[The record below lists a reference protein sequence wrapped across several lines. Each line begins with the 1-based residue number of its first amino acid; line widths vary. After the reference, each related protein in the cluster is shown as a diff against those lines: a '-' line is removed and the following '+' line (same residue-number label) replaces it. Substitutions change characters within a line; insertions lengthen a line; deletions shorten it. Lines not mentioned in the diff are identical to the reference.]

1 MLLTSVTSE
10 HTLLIEGIAVPY
22 LYTLPLYCIQDHY
35 MKNQEELLV
44 ISHASTIIVSCL
56 DIQRMLH
63 SLKEELEKVIDINW
77 AAITRIENNHVHF
90 LAVSSDTVSTRK
102 VGDRIQLKGTAYEW
116 LVTHKIARVES
127 DLLQE
132 SLFTDSKYLLEQGIR
147 SAAYL
152 PLIREGKIS
161 GSITL
166 ASRQPNTYS
175 RRYTNV
181 VERLTPLITAQVENA
196 RLYGEAVETARLDEL
211 TGLYNRRALNEMVAG
226 EVKRCSRYGGM
237 FSLIILDIDTLKNI
251 NDTYGHLTGD
261 KYLRRVGSIIKSAVR
276 STDQAFRYGGDEFA
290 ILLRQTTTDDAARVA
305 ERVRKQIASVADKID
320 SPITCSLGIAS
331 WPANGPD
338 VNDLINAADIA
349 LYQAKR
355 DGGNQSNASTAVNP
369 ENSKGDQKVPQQQ
382 PHKRLRFS
390 RI

>member
-1 MLLTSVTSE
+1 
-10 HTLLIEGIAVPY
+10 
-22 LYTLPLYCIQDHY
+22 